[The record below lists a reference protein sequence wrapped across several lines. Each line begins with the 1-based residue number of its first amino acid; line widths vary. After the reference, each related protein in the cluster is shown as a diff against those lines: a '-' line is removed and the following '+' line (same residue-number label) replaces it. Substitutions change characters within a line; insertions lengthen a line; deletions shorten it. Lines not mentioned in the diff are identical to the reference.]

1 VDAASETKELGDRRP
16 LLHVPFGYFPDAS
29 GGTEVYVRGLV
40 RELAS
45 RGISGAVAAPGLDA
59 ASYMVDGV
67 PVRRYPAEPTEAA
80 ARAFASVLD
89 ELAPSL
95 VHFHA
100 LSPAVNADCAR
111 AAKARGLPVV
121 WTYHTPTLSCARGTM
136 MRFGTTPCDGE
147 FRAFRCTACASH
159 ALSGSRFVAGML
171 AAVPASASAVFGRAL
186 PGRLGTALGS
196 RARQVARDAG
206 FHAAM
211 AEADC
216 IVAVCDWVRS
226 ALLANGLPPEK
237 IVVSRQGLVQAI
249 AAPASRNRDAYG
261 GPLRIAYFGRIDPTK
276 GVHVLIEA
284 LAAIPDVS
292 VRLDIHGVVQPGAE
306 HRLGALCR
314 QAAGDDRIRFL
325 APLAMDAVPGAMAA
339 YDFVAVPSRWL
350 ETGPLVVL
358 EAFAA
363 GVPVLGS
370 RLGGIAELVRDGI
383 DGLLLPVADAKAWA
397 VAIQRLAQDPGRVAA
412 LRAGVRP
419 PRTMAA
425 VANDM
430 LAIYR
435 RLLGKPRDGTS
446 GNILVVSA

>member
-1 VDAASETKELGDRRP
+1 V
-16 LLHVPFGYFPDAS
+16 LHVPFGYFPDAS

-40 RELAS
+40 RELAA
-45 RGISGAVAAPGLDA
+45 RGIPGAVAAPGLDA

-136 MRFGTTPCDGE
+136 MHFGTTPCDGE

-159 ALSGSRFVAGML
+159 ALSGSRLVAGML
-171 AAVPASASAVFGRAL
+171 AAVPTAASAALGRAV

-196 RARQVARDAG
+196 RARQVGRDAG
-206 FHAAM
+206 FRAAM

-216 IVAVCDWVRS
+216 IVAVCDWVRA
-226 ALLANGLPPEK
+226 ALIANGVPPGR
-237 IVVSRQGLVQAI
+237 IVVSRQGLAQARATTAQSI
-249 AAPASRNRDAYG
+249 RPSAG
-261 GPLRIAYFGRIDPTK
+261 GPLRVAYFGRIDPTK
-276 GVHVLIEA
+276 GVHVLFEA
-284 LAAIPDVS
+284 FAVIPDAP
-292 VRLDIHGVVQPGAE
+292 VRLDVYGVVQPGAE
-306 HRLGALCR
+306 HRLASLR
-314 QAAGDDRIRFL
+314 AAAAGDGRIRFL
-325 APLAMDAVPGAMAA
+325 APLVMDEVPDAMAG
-339 YDFVAVPSRWL
+339 YDAIVVPSRWL

-358 EAFAA
+358 ESFAA

-370 RLGGIAELVRDGI
+370 RLGGIAELVHDGV
-383 DGLLLPVADAKAWA
+383 DGLLLPVGDGRVWA
-397 VAIQRLAQDPGRVAA
+397 AALERLANDRRQIEA

-425 VANDM
+425 VAEDM
-430 LAIYR
+430 VKAYR
-435 RLLGKPRDGTS
+435 PLLDGGGLPTPMRPVA
-446 GNILVVSA
+446 GAAA

>member
-1 VDAASETKELGDRRP
+1 M
-16 LLHVPFGYFPDAS
+16 LHVPFGYFPDAS

-40 RELAS
+40 RELAA
-45 RGISGAVAAPGLDA
+45 RGIAGAVAAPGCEA
-59 ASYMVDGV
+59 GWVEVDGA
-67 PVRRYPAEPTEAA
+67 PVHRYPAEPVSAA
-80 ARAFASVLD
+80 AAAFAAVLD
-89 ELAPSL
+89 ELRPSL

-100 LSPAVNADCAR
+100 LSPAVNAECAR

-136 MRFGTTPCDGE
+136 MRFGSTPCDGQ
-147 FRAFRCTACASH
+147 FRAFRCTACASR
-159 ALSGSRFVAGML
+159 ALSGSRLVAGML
-171 AAVPASASAVFGRAL
+171 AAVPASVSAAFGRTL
-186 PGRLGTALGS
+186 PGRIGTALGS

-206 FHAAM
+206 FRAAM

-216 IVAVCDWVRS
+216 IVAVCDWVR
-226 ALLANGLPPEK
+226 AVLLANGLSPEK
-237 IVVSRQGLVQAI
+237 IIVSRQGLVQAI
-249 AAPASRNRDAYG
+249 APPADRSPESRS

-306 HRLGALCR
+306 HRLAALR
-314 QAAGDDRIRFL
+314 GQAAGDDRIRFL
-325 APLAMDAVPGAMAA
+325 APLAMDAVPRAMAA
-339 YDFVAVPSRWL
+339 YDFIAVPSRWL

-383 DGLLLPVADAKAWA
+383 DGVLLPVADAPAWA
-397 VAIQRLAQDPGRVAA
+397 GAIRRLAEDRSRVGA
-412 LRAGVRP
+412 LHAGVQP

-425 VANDM
+425 VAEDM
-430 LAIYR
+430 LGVYG
-435 RLLGKPRDGTS
+435 RLLGEVGDGGTGS
-446 GNILVVSA
+446 PFEVAA